1 MGKFLIMSLS
11 KREKFIALVDND
23 GLLKSDII
31 VLLEGDGYNRYQK
44 AANLYLKGLANKII
58 FSGAI
63 TDYDYGSFPFEDIL
77 PKLLES
83 GVPESAVIHEKKSKN
98 TKEQAVE
105 VIRLAEINNWKKII
119 LVATHEHQYRA
130 YLTFLK
136 QVLKA
141 KNEILLFNSPVR
153 NLKWFEKNIWGR
165 RFDNID
171 KEFEKIDKYMSMGDL
186 ASYEEAITYQESKEE
201 KLEYD
206 YSTFKYE
213 EKK

>member
-1 MGKFLIMSLS
+1 MSLS

-23 GLLKSDII
+23 GLLKSDVI

-141 KNEILLFNSPVR
+141 ENEILLFNSPVR
-153 NLKWFEKNIWGR
+153 NLKWFDNNVWGK

-171 KEFEKIDKYMSMGDL
+171 KEFEKIDKYMSMGHL

-206 YSTFKYE
+206 YSTFKYK

>member
-23 GLLKSDII
+23 GLLKSDVI

-44 AANLYLKGLANKII
+44 AANLYLNGMSNKII

-63 TDYDYGSFPFEDIL
+63 TDYEYGSFPFEDIL

-83 GVPESAVIHEKKSKN
+83 GVPESAIIHEKNSKN

-105 VIRLAEINNWKKII
+105 VIRLAKINNWKKII

-171 KEFEKIDKYMSMGDL
+171 KEFEKIDKYMSMGHL

-206 YSTFKYE
+206 YSTFKYK